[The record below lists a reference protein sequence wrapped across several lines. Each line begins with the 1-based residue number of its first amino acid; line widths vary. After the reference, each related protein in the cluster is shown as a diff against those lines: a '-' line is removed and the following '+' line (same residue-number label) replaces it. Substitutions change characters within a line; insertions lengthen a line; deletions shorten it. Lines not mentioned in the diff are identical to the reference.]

1 MMKRLCAL
9 MLALMLMMT
18 AASVLAEE
26 NAAETAT
33 TETATAEPV
42 AEDAL
47 LVTING
53 EEIRQ
58 NDAELQFWISYV
70 ASQTGGQMD
79 ADTVNRTAMQLAMQ
93 YKLLGMELEK
103 QGKTMTEEE
112 KTAAE
117 EGAKASWESAVADI
131 MAQEYGI
138 GEDASEEDKTAARA
152 DALDFIL
159 TNYGYTEE
167 SYMAENLAYAHVLWV
182 SQTTSQLA
190 AEGVEATDAEVEEY
204 FNSLVEEGRNLVGD
218 DAAAYEFYAAYQG
231 YDSKYIPAG
240 FRGIIHI
247 LLKADEELLKN
258 YQDLSER
265 LAAQT
270 EAAAAQAEPTEEAAA
285 ETAAEATEAPAE
297 ETAPEATE
305 EPVTQEMV
313 DAARQAVL
321 DSVKEQTDEIKAKLE
336 SGTSFEDLI
345 REYGTD
351 DGMKDEA
358 ILAKGY
364 PVHANSIMWDPV
376 FQETA
381 MALEKVGD
389 ISEPVVSDFGVHILK
404 YLRDIP
410 EGAVEVSE
418 EEKEAMR
425 QDLISQKVNEKVNA
439 QIEQAL
445 AESQIIWTEA
455 GEAWKPAEE
464 EPAAEEAAP
473 AEESTETPAA
483 E

>member
-1 MMKRLCAL
+1 
-9 MLALMLMMT
+9 
-18 AASVLAEE
+18 
-26 NAAETAT
+26 
-33 TETATAEPV
+33 
-42 AEDAL
+42 
-47 LVTING
+47 
-53 EEIRQ
+53 
-58 NDAELQFWISYV
+58 
-70 ASQTGGQMD
+70 MD

-103 QGKTMTEEE
+103 QGKAMTEEE
-112 KTAAE
+112 KTAVE
-117 EGAKASWESAVADI
+117 EGAKASWENAVASI
-131 MAQEYGI
+131 MASEYGI

-167 SYMAENLAYAHVLWV
+167 SYMAENLAYAHVVWV

-258 YQDLSER
+258 YQDLSDR

-270 EAAAAQAEPTEEAAA
+270 EAAAAPAE
-285 ETAAEATEAPAE
+285 ETAAEATEEPAE

-336 SGTSFEDLI
+336 AGTSFEDLI

-358 ILAKGY
+358 TLAKGY

-425 QDLISQKVNEKVNA
+425 QDLIRQKINEKVNA

-445 AESQIIWTEA
+445 AESEIIWTEA

-473 AEESTETPAA
+473 AEETVPAEESA
-483 E
+483 EEPKGE

>member
-26 NAAETAT
+26 TAAETAT
-33 TETATAEPV
+33 TETTTAEPV

-112 KTAAE
+112 KTAVE

-258 YQDLSER
+258 YQDLSDR

-270 EAAAAQAEPTEEAAA
+270 EAAAAQAE

-336 SGTSFEDLI
+336 AGTSFEDLI

-358 ILAKGY
+358 TLAKGY
-364 PVHANSIMWDPV
+364 PVHADSIMWDPV

-425 QDLISQKVNEKVNA
+425 QDLIRQKINEKVNA

-445 AESQIIWTEA
+445 AESEIIWTEA

-473 AEESTETPAA
+473 AEESAETPAA